1 MAYNMR
7 LQPTI
12 RGILEMTAEETEEG
26 LLLQTFRNG
35 SLVGTVRIYMEHN
48 VATIHGVEI
57 DAKFRGR
64 HFGVETVLMTV
75 DYLKKHDCGKIILHV
90 SGANKVAY
98 HLYSHHGFVHIDQ
111 LDYWI
116 KSV

>member
-7 LQPTI
+7 LQPQP
-12 RGILEMTAEETEEG
+12 RGILQVKAEETEEG
-26 LLLQTFRNG
+26 VTIKTFRNEIP
-35 SLVGTVRIYMEHN
+35 VGVVNVYIEQN

-57 DAKFRGR
+57 DARFRGR
-64 HFGVETVLMTV
+64 HFGVETILLTV
-75 DYLKKHDCGKIILHV
+75 DYLKSHNCSKIILHV